1 MKTVQVYYD
10 KPLKLVLKMDA
21 QIADRILHKKTDRLG
36 GKSFKEVFIDSLI
49 QARDNIEEKQPELIF
64 MTGGVSRLPAI
75 KTWCQE
81 VFPDAVVISG
91 SEPEFSVSKGL
102 AYCGR
107 IDDQLR
113 EFKEDIENLKAS
125 TTVEKIVE
133 RHLDELYHSTV
144 ETMTS
149 PILTNV
155 AAPVVDKWRDGT
167 IEKLSDIDG
176 VLQNDID
183 AYLHSDDARRLLTKV
198 ISSWLKE
205 VSYELEEYTMP
216 ICIKHNVPYSALNL
230 TSYLSAGDIN
240 IKVETKNLF
249 AVEEITWMID
259 TIVSLLIGFLC
270 GGSGIALIANGLPG
284 IVAGAVLSLLVLAL
298 GKDKMQEVILNS
310 NIPSPARKLLPKSV
324 FTSRMDKITKEVKD
338 NLYKNLEGEK
348 NEEISERLVK
358 EISEQIESCLTRM
371 AEVVEIPIG

>member
-1 MKTVQVYYD
+1 
-10 KPLKLVLKMDA
+10 
-21 QIADRILHKKTDRLG
+21 
-36 GKSFKEVFIDSLI
+36 
-49 QARDNIEEKQPELIF
+49 
-64 MTGGVSRLPAI
+64 
-75 KTWCQE
+75 
-81 VFPDAVVISG
+81 
-91 SEPEFSVSKGL
+91 
-102 AYCGR
+102 
-107 IDDQLR
+107 
-113 EFKEDIENLKAS
+113 
-125 TTVEKIVE
+125 
-133 RHLDELYHSTV
+133 
-144 ETMTS
+144 
-149 PILTNV
+149 
-155 AAPVVDKWRDGT
+155 
-167 IEKLSDIDG
+167 
-176 VLQNDID
+176 
-183 AYLHSDDARRLLTKV
+183 
-198 ISSWLKE
+198 
-205 VSYELEEYTMP
+205 
-216 ICIKHNVPYSALNL
+216 VPYSALNL